1 MWHAKQAQNFRK
13 KITTTNYI
21 EYRNWL
27 NSTAKKKIDKL
38 GITEYNVGEIS
49 DYAKKCY
56 SHERFDEVEAECM
69 TK

>member
-38 GITEYNVGEIS
+38 GITGYVCIM
-49 DYAKKCY
+49 
-56 SHERFDEVEAECM
+56 V
-69 TK
+69 